1 MSLDKNNVYRK
12 LQQHLDAQPVG
23 FPATKTGSDLRVLKH
38 IFSLE
43 QAKVAICLSYRP
55 ESIDIIFDRAKAI
68 IHSIPELKDFLFK
81 MEKKGGIEIRLN
93 NGTPLYCNAPLIVGM
108 YEFQLTRLTPDFIKD
123 LGEYTS
129 DRKFGINFLS
139 SKISQM
145 RTIPIKKSIDVKNH
159 VSTYDEGFSILKESK
174 GPFAICEC
182 ICRKKKSLQGVD
194 CKTTKRKETCL
205 GIGDLALAAVRIGM
219 GRLIELEEA
228 IQILEDNQKD
238 GLVMQPSNTKEV
250 DFICSCCGCC
260 CGMLGMQKGLPKPL
274 NYWTSN
280 HYVELEETSCVGCGL
295 CSKKCQVEALSLFDD
310 KGFNNKKSETKKKIK
325 LDLDRCIGCG
335 QCVPVCAKNAL
346 KLKKK
351 PNKII
356 PPETREDLYDT
367 IMEHKKGKI
376 GKMKLTGKLVIDAIR
391 KGQLKKLMVD

>member
-1 MSLDKNNVYRK
+1 MSYNVYRK

-23 FPATKTGSDLRVLKH
+23 FPATKTGSDIRVLKH
-38 IFSLE
+38 IFSQE
-43 QAKVAICLSYRP
+43 QAKVATCLSYRP
-55 ESIDIIFDRAKAI
+55 EPIENIFDKAQTI
-68 IHSIPELKDFLFK
+68 IHSIQELKDFLFK

-108 YEFQLTRLTPDFIKD
+108 YEFQLARLTPDFIND

-145 RTIPIKKSIDVKNH
+145 RTIPIKKSINIKNH

-182 ICRKKKSLQGVD
+182 ICRKKKSLQGLN
-194 CKTTKRKETCL
+194 CKTTQRKETCL
-205 GIGDLALAAVRIGM
+205 GIGELALAAVRIGM
-219 GRLIELEEA
+219 GRPIELEEA

-238 GLVMQPSNTKEV
+238 GLVMQPSNTRDV

-260 CGMLGMQKGLPKPL
+260 CGMLGMQKGLPRPL
-274 NYWTSN
+274 EFWTSN
-280 HYVELEETSCVGCGL
+280 HYVELDSSLCVGCGI
-295 CSKKCQVEALSLFDD
+295 CAKRCQVDALTLFEIDR
-310 KGFNNKKSETKKKIK
+310 SESEKKIR

-335 QCVPVCAKNAL
+335 QCVPVCAKKAL
-346 KLKKK
+346 QLKKK
-351 PNKII
+351 PNEVI

-367 IMEHKKGKI
+367 LMEHKKGKI
-376 GKMKLTGKLVIDAIR
+376 GKMKLTGKLVYAAIR
-391 KGQLKKLMVD
+391 KGQLKKLIAD